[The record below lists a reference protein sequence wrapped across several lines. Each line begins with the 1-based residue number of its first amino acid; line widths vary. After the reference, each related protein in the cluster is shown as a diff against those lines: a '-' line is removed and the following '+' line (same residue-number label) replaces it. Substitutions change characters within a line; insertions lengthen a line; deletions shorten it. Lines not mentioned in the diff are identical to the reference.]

1 MDCRDV
7 AQLTVD
13 CVAFCC
19 AVKRFDASL
28 ELSLDETTDDASQ
41 TPVHLGRVALT
52 AIAGPARLHT
62 NKGVCTS
69 HL

>member
-28 ELSLDETTDDASQ
+28 ELSLDDTADDASQ
-41 TPVHLGRVALT
+41 TPVRLGCVALT
-52 AIAGPARLHT
+52 AVAGTARLHT
-62 NKGVCTS
+62 NKGV
-69 HL
+69 